1 MNGNGTG
8 RLPKRFCGL
17 SPGAASAN
25 EEKAIRVGN
34 PVGAAEIGRARGHG
48 VAMGLA
54 FALIL
59 MVMDPSGIA
68 ALVQQEGNQV
78 GAVGTLMLTFGIGAA
93 LTGAVFMMTEDG

>member
-1 MNGNGTG
+1 MVVH
-8 RLPKRFCGL
+8 
-17 SPGAASAN
+17 AAM
-25 EEKAIRVGN
+25 
-34 PVGAAEIGRARGHG
+34 G

>member
-1 MNGNGTG
+1 VQTKKK
-8 RLPKRFCGL
+8 PSGL
-17 SPGAASAN
+17 VTPSGLLKLVVHAAM
-25 EEKAIRVGN
+25 
-34 PVGAAEIGRARGHG
+34 G

>member
-1 MNGNGTG
+1 MVVH
-8 RLPKRFCGL
+8 
-17 SPGAASAN
+17 AAM
-25 EEKAIRVGN
+25 
-34 PVGAAEIGRARGHG
+34 G

-59 MVMDPSGIA
+59 MVMDPSGTA

-78 GAVGTLMLTFGIGAA
+78 GAVGTLVLTFGIGAA

>member
-1 MNGNGTG
+1 MQTKKK
-8 RLPKRFCGL
+8 PSGL
-17 SPGAASAN
+17 VTPSGLLKLVVHAAM
-25 EEKAIRVGN
+25 
-34 PVGAAEIGRARGHG
+34 G

>member
-1 MNGNGTG
+1 MVVH
-8 RLPKRFCGL
+8 
-17 SPGAASAN
+17 AAM
-25 EEKAIRVGN
+25 
-34 PVGAAEIGRARGHG
+34 G

-59 MVMDPSGIA
+59 MVMDPLGIA